1 MSINYAILG
10 MLSTQSLTGYD
21 LKKIIQDSPFMPW
34 SGNNNQIY
42 KALVELLEEG
52 WVTNEVQHQDSA
64 PSKKIYTITE
74 AGREALKAWVLSP
87 PELPEFKNTFLVRL
101 AWADALGEDELD
113 ALLAGYEH
121 ELYLQLA
128 AEEEKLRRGEFS
140 PRRTSREAYLWDQI
154 HGRVLE
160 QYRSELDWIR
170 QLREDLGIHSKDKK
184 GEKPMKYHVVEN
196 NKQKIVVV
204 TSAEPPIATG
214 QDAIQLIEA
223 CIEHNAG
230 RLIVYAEALSADFFN
245 LRTGLAGEILQKFVN
260 FSLRT
265 ALVVTDGSL
274 IKGRMKELLAESKR
288 GNTLRVFA
296 SQAEAEKWL
305 AES

>member
-10 MLSTQSLTGYD
+10 MLSARSLTGYD

-52 WVTNEVQHQDSA
+52 WVTNEVHHQDSA
-64 PSKKIYTITE
+64 PSKKIYTITD
-74 AGREALKAWVLSP
+74 AGREELKAWVLSP

-101 AWADALGEDELD
+101 AWADSLGSSELNT
-113 ALLAGYEH
+113 LLTGYEQ
-121 ELYLQLA
+121 EIYLQIA
-128 AEEEKLRRGEFS
+128 AEEEKQRRGEFS
-140 PRRTSREAYLWDQI
+140 PRRTPREAYLWDQI

-170 QLREDLGIHSKDKK
+170 QLREDLGIRHTKE
-184 GEKPMKYHVVEN
+184 GEKPVNYQLVE
-196 NKQKIVVV
+196 KTIKTIVVV

-214 QDAIQLIEA
+214 KDAIRLIEA

-230 RLIVYAEALSADFFN
+230 LLAVHAEALSEDFFK
-245 LRTGLAGEILQKFVN
+245 LRTGVAGEILQKFVN
-260 FSLRT
+260 FSLR
-265 ALVVTDGSL
+265 AAIVAADGSL
-274 IKGRMKELLAESKR
+274 IKGRMKELLAESNR
-288 GNTLRVFA
+288 GNAFRVFA
-296 SQAEAEKWL
+296 TQAEAENWL
-305 AES
+305 AGS

>member
-10 MLSTQSLTGYD
+10 MLSARSLTGYD

-64 PSKKIYTITE
+64 PSKKIYTITD
-74 AGREALKAWVLSP
+74 AGREELKAWVLSP

-101 AWADALGEDELD
+101 AWADSLGEDELN
-113 ALLAGYEH
+113 ALLTGYEH
-121 ELYLQLA
+121 EIYLLLA

-140 PRRTSREAYLWDQI
+140 PRRTPREAYLWDQI

-170 QLREDLGIHSKDKK
+170 QLREDLGIRSNKK
-184 GEKPMKYHVVEN
+184 GEKPVNYQVVEKN
-196 NKQKIVVV
+196 NQTIVVV

-214 QDAIQLIEA
+214 QDAIRLIEA

-230 RLIVYAEALSADFFN
+230 RLIVYAEALSEDFFN

-265 ALVVTDGSL
+265 ALVVADGSL
-274 IKGRMKELLAESKR
+274 IKGRMKDLLAESHR

-296 SQAEAEKWL
+296 SQAEAENWL

>member
-10 MLSTQSLTGYD
+10 MLSARSLTGYD

-64 PSKKIYTITE
+64 PSKKIYTITD
-74 AGREALKAWVLSP
+74 AGREELKAWVLSP

-101 AWADALGEDELD
+101 AWADSLGEDELN
-113 ALLAGYEH
+113 ALLTGYEH
-121 ELYLQLA
+121 EIYLLLA
-128 AEEEKLRRGEFS
+128 AEGEKLRRGEFS
-140 PRRTSREAYLWDQI
+140 PRRTPREAYLWDQI

-170 QLREDLGIHSKDKK
+170 QLREDLGIRSNKK
-184 GEKPMKYHVVEN
+184 GEKPVNYQVVEKN
-196 NKQKIVVV
+196 NQTIVVV
-204 TSAEPPIATG
+204 TSAEPPITTG
-214 QDAIQLIEA
+214 QDAIRLIEA

-230 RLIVYAEALSADFFN
+230 RLIVYAEALSEDFFN

-265 ALVVTDGSL
+265 ALVVADGSL
-274 IKGRMKELLAESKR
+274 IKGRMKDLLAESHR

-296 SQAEAEKWL
+296 SQAEAENWL

>member
-10 MLSTQSLTGYD
+10 MLSARSLTGYD

-64 PSKKIYTITE
+64 PSKKIYTITD
-74 AGREALKAWVLSP
+74 AGREELKAWVLSP

-101 AWADALGEDELD
+101 AWADSLGEDELN
-113 ALLAGYEH
+113 ALLTGYEH
-121 ELYLQLA
+121 EIYLQLA

-140 PRRTSREAYLWDQI
+140 QRRTPREAYLWDQI

-170 QLREDLGIHSKDKK
+170 QLREDLGIRSNKK
-184 GEKPMKYHVVEN
+184 GEKPVNYQVVEKN
-196 NKQKIVVV
+196 NQTIVVV
-204 TSAEPPIATG
+204 TSAEPPITTG
-214 QDAIQLIEA
+214 QDAIRLIEA

-230 RLIVYAEALSADFFN
+230 RLIVYAEALSEDFFN

-265 ALVVTDGSL
+265 ALVVADGSL
-274 IKGRMKELLAESKR
+274 IKDRMKDLLAESHR

-296 SQAEAEKWL
+296 SQAEAENWL

>member
-10 MLSTQSLTGYD
+10 MLSARSLTGYD

-52 WVTNEVQHQDSA
+52 WVTNEVHHQDSA
-64 PSKKIYTITE
+64 PSKKIYTITD
-74 AGREALKAWVLSP
+74 AGREELKAWVLSP

-101 AWADALGEDELD
+101 AWADSLGSSELNT
-113 ALLAGYEH
+113 LLTGYEQ
-121 ELYLQLA
+121 EIYLQIA
-128 AEEEKLRRGEFS
+128 AEEEKQRRGEFS
-140 PRRTSREAYLWDQI
+140 PRRTPREAYLWDQI

-170 QLREDLGIHSKDKK
+170 QLREDLGIRHTKE
-184 GEKPMKYHVVEN
+184 GEKPVNYQLVEKN
-196 NKQKIVVV
+196 NQTIVVV

-214 QDAIQLIEA
+214 KDAIRLIEA

-230 RLIVYAEALSADFFN
+230 LLAVHAEALSEDFFK
-245 LRTGLAGEILQKFVN
+245 LRTGVAGEILQKFVN
-260 FSLRT
+260 FSLR
-265 ALVVTDGSL
+265 AAIVAADGSL
-274 IKGRMKELLAESKR
+274 IKGRMKELLAESNR
-288 GNTLRVFA
+288 GNAFRVFA
-296 SQAEAEKWL
+296 TQAEAENWL
-305 AES
+305 AGS